1 MILYLNMAYILQI
14 ETSTTTCSVALSL
27 NGGSIAFKELQER
40 NIHASSITVFIQDV
54 LDEAGIRFNQ
64 LDAVAVAKGPGS
76 YTGLRIGVSTA
87 KGLCYALDIPLI
99 AINTLDM
106 MVAGFLSE
114 NPTFK
119 GFVVPMLDAR
129 RMEVYTG
136 IWNSEGLTVEETSA
150 KIIDNTFLAEK
161 LGNTDIAFIGDGSA
175 KFAEI
180 LQHPNAA
187 FYLNNDYNS
196 ARNLSKLAYKSFK
209 DQKFEDVAY
218 FEPFYLKDF
227 MVTQPKAKKL

>member
-1 MILYLNMAYILQI
+1 MAYILQI

-27 NGGSIAFKELQER
+27 NGECIAYKELQER

-54 LDEAGIRFNQ
+54 LNKAGIEFNQ
-64 LDAVAVAKGPGS
+64 LVAVAVAKGPGS

-87 KGLCYALDIPLI
+87 KGLCYALDVPLI

-106 MVAGFLSE
+106 MVAGFLSQ

-136 IWNSEGLTVEETSA
+136 IWNNEGQVVEETSA
-150 KIIDNTFLAEK
+150 KIIDETFLSELLDSSK
-161 LGNTDIAFIGDGSA
+161 VAFIGDGSA
-175 KFAEI
+175 KFSEISQHANAE
-180 LQHPNAA
+180 
-187 FYLNNDYNS
+187 FYLETDYNS
-196 ARNLSKLAYKSFK
+196 ARNLSKIAYKALQNK
-209 DQKFEDVAY
+209 YFEDVAY